1 MELSDLT
8 SKIRRIEIKTR
19 ALSNNVFAGEY
30 HSAFKGRGMSFSE
43 VREYQPGDDVRDID
57 WNVTARMQH
66 TYVKVYEEERELT
79 MMLIIDV
86 SGSLDFGTRER
97 TQRDLL
103 TEIAATL
110 AFSATQNNDK
120 IGAIFVSDRIEA
132 YIPPKKGRSH
142 ILHLI
147 RTLLTLKPEGRGTN
161 LNVAYEFLSRVQ
173 RKRSIVFVMSDFI
186 EQRTNPAP
194 IKAKTQETSTQ
205 ERSAANPLLALCA
218 RKHDLVA
225 LRLYDPMMQTLPNV
239 GMVLMQDAETGQETL
254 VNTSS
259 AATRRRHE
267 AWWKAQQQEL
277 DALFLRNHVDS
288 TTIATNEDY
297 VKALQLLFNRR
308 HR

>member
-1 MELSDLT
+1 MDLKELT
-8 SKIRRIEIKTR
+8 AKVRRIEIKTR

-43 VREYQPGDDVRDID
+43 VREYQMGDDVRDID

-142 ILHLI
+142 ILHVI
-147 RTLLTLKPEGRGTN
+147 RTLLTLKPEGKGTN
-161 LNVAYEFLSRVQ
+161 LNVAYEFLTRVQ

-186 EQRTNPAP
+186 ENRPKPQSAANAP
-194 IKAKTQETSTQ
+194 QV
-205 ERSAANPLLALCA
+205 SAANPLLSLCA
-218 RKHDLVA
+218 RKHDMVA
-225 LRLYDPMMQTLPNV
+225 LRLYDPMMKALPNV
-239 GMVLMQDAETGQETL
+239 GIVLMQDAETGQEVL

-259 AATRRRHE
+259 ATTRKRHE
-267 AWWKAQQQEL
+267 AWWQSQQKRL
-277 DALFLRNHVDS
+277 DDLFLRNHIDS
-288 TTIATNEDY
+288 TQIATNEDY
-297 VKALQLLFNRR
+297 VKALQLLFVKR
-308 HR
+308 HH